1 MNNIK
6 EFDGTSNLRSLLS
19 FWLATAPTLAVILLL
34 TVVVILWKRK
44 WAIDLR
50 SEWGDSIKEKWGRFR
65 KKPTDD
71 VEKSPHASNSQLI
84 PNGSSNSPGPSQ
96 THGGSLAPTTV

>member
-19 FWLATAPTLAVILLL
+19 FWLATAPTLAGILLL

-44 WAIDLR
+44 RARELR
-50 SEWGDSIKEKWGRFR
+50 SEWGDIIKEKWGRFR
-65 KKPTDD
+65 KKPTGD
-71 VEKSPHASNSQLI
+71 VEKSPLASNSQV
-84 PNGSSNSPGPSQ
+84 PNGSANPPGSS
-96 THGGSLAPTTV
+96 HGGSQ

>member
-19 FWLATAPTLAVILLL
+19 FWLATAPTLAGILLL

-44 WAIDLR
+44 RARELR
-50 SEWGDSIKEKWGRFR
+50 SEWRKIIKKKWNRFR
-65 KKPTDD
+65 SPHSATDD
-71 VEKSPHASNSQLI
+71 VEKSPLASNSQVPIL
-84 PNGSSNSPGPSQ
+84 NGSTNPPGSSQ
-96 THGGSLAPTTV
+96 THGGSQ